1 MTDTI
6 TSERLYQAILHGA
19 ASIRARREDLN
30 RINVFPVID
39 YDTGNNLAHTMNYIL
54 THASVHPSVRETLR
68 EIARS
73 ALMSARG
80 NSGVIFSQYFNGMYL
95 ESAEKDAVTLAE
107 LAVYFQEA
115 YNKAYKSLENA
126 VEGTVITVM
135 RAWAVSFREALS
147 QHKSPLELF
156 ESALAHIRQALE
168 ETRYNLRALKTLG
181 LVDAGA
187 LGFYYFM
194 EGFVQALSGKV
205 SLSLEQSQDVVLPDV
220 EDDIHRFSEHETI
233 PFRYCTEVLADCPN
247 LNQDALRET
256 LKDRGDCLLIAS
268 ADTLVRVHLHT
279 NEPWNVV
286 KAVAGQGKVLEQKAD
301 DMVQQNLL
309 AGVFEERI
317 AIVTDSIA
325 DLPQD
330 YIFNHRIFQVP
341 INIVIDEVS
350 FLDKVTIDH
359 DYLYTHLSRASSAQP
374 NTEQVL
380 ALLQPLL
387 KRFSQVLVL
396 TVSSKMSGT
405 WSRFREAIDTLG
417 DDAGRVALIDTKVN
431 SGAEGLLVKK
441 AVELAEAGQPL
452 DIIVTQLE
460 ALKARAKILV
470 SVLDIEPMARSGRV
484 SERIGNLLIKLQF
497 KPLVTIKPSGEGSI
511 KGVAFS
517 VKMNNRIFRKSLK
530 RQKMES
536 YVIVH
541 ADGGERVETLRQD
554 MVRFTGME
562 PLYITDISSVVTLFA
577 GKGAVAVAYLE
588 KAQTEEANPS

>member
-6 TSERLYQAILHGA
+6 SSERLYQAILHGA

-54 THASVHPSVRETLR
+54 THAAAHESVRATLR

-95 ESAEKDAVTLAE
+95 ESAEKDAVTLPE

-147 QHKSPLELF
+147 QQKTPLELF
-156 ESALAHIRQALE
+156 ESALAQIRQALE
-168 ETRYNLRALKTLG
+168 ETKYNLRALKTLG
-181 LVDAGA
+181 IVDAGA

-194 EGFVQALSGKV
+194 EGFVHALAGKV
-205 SLSLEQSQDVVLPDV
+205 SHNLEQIQDVVLPDV
-220 EDDIHRFSEHETI
+220 ADDIHRFSEHEEI
-233 PFRYCTEVLADCPN
+233 PYRYCTEVLADCPG
-247 LNQDALRET
+247 LDQQALREA
-256 LKDRGDCLLIAS
+256 LKDRGDCLLIAT
-268 ADTLVRVHLHT
+268 ADTLMRVHLHT
-279 NEPWNVV
+279 NEPWDVV
-286 KAVAGQGKVLEQKAD
+286 KAVAERGKILEQKAD

-309 AGVFEERI
+309 AGGFEERI

-330 YIFNHRIFQVP
+330 YIFEHRIFQVP
-341 INIVIDEVS
+341 INIVIDAVS
-350 FLDKVTIDH
+350 YLDKVTIDRH
-359 DYLYTHLSRASSAQP
+359 YLYTHLNQASSSQP

-396 TVSSKMSGT
+396 TVSARMSGT
-405 WSRFREAIDTLG
+405 WSRFREAIAALG
-417 DDAGRVALIDTKVN
+417 DDGRRVALIDTRVN

-441 AVELAEAGQPL
+441 AVELVEAGQPL
-452 DIIVTQLE
+452 ASIVEQLE
-460 ALKARAKILV
+460 ALRARAKILV
-470 SVLDIEPMARSGRV
+470 SVLDIGPMARSGRV
-484 SERIGNLLIKLQF
+484 SERIGNLLIRLKF
-497 KPLVTIKPSGEGSI
+497 KPLVTISPEGEGSI

-517 VKMNNRIFRKSLK
+517 EKQNNRIFLKSLK
-530 RQKMES
+530 RQKMDA

-541 ADGGERVETLRQD
+541 ADGGERVEQLRQD
-554 MVRFTGME
+554 MIKITGME

-577 GKGAVAVAYLE
+577 GHGAVAVAYLE
-588 KAQTEEANPS
+588 KDQAKEAHPS

>member
-1 MTDTI
+1 M
-6 TSERLYQAILHGA
+6 
-19 ASIRARREDLN
+19 
-30 RINVFPVID
+30 
-39 YDTGNNLAHTMNYIL
+39 
-54 THASVHPSVRETLR
+54 
-68 EIARS
+68 
-73 ALMSARG
+73 
-80 NSGVIFSQYFNGMYL
+80 
-95 ESAEKDAVTLAE
+95 
-107 LAVYFQEA
+107 
-115 YNKAYKSLENA
+115 
-126 VEGTVITVM
+126 
-135 RAWAVSFREALS
+135 
-147 QHKSPLELF
+147 
-156 ESALAHIRQALE
+156 
-168 ETRYNLRALKTLG
+168 
-181 LVDAGA
+181 
-187 LGFYYFM
+187 
-194 EGFVQALSGKV
+194 
-205 SLSLEQSQDVVLPDV
+205 
-220 EDDIHRFSEHETI
+220 
-233 PFRYCTEVLADCPN
+233 
-247 LNQDALRET
+247 
-256 LKDRGDCLLIAS
+256 
-268 ADTLVRVHLHT
+268 
-279 NEPWNVV
+279 
-286 KAVAGQGKVLEQKAD
+286 
-301 DMVQQNLL
+301 
-309 AGVFEERI
+309 
-317 AIVTDSIA
+317 
-325 DLPQD
+325 
-330 YIFNHRIFQVP
+330 
-341 INIVIDEVS
+341 IDEGS
-350 FLDKVTIDH
+350 FLDKVTIDRE
-359 DYLYTHLSRASSAQP
+359 YLYTHLNRASSAQP
-374 NTEQVL
+374 NTDQVL

-396 TVSSKMSGT
+396 TVSSRMSGT

>member
-1 MTDTI
+1 M
-6 TSERLYQAILHGA
+6 
-19 ASIRARREDLN
+19 
-30 RINVFPVID
+30 
-39 YDTGNNLAHTMNYIL
+39 
-54 THASVHPSVRETLR
+54 
-68 EIARS
+68 
-73 ALMSARG
+73 
-80 NSGVIFSQYFNGMYL
+80 
-95 ESAEKDAVTLAE
+95 
-107 LAVYFQEA
+107 
-115 YNKAYKSLENA
+115 
-126 VEGTVITVM
+126 
-135 RAWAVSFREALS
+135 
-147 QHKSPLELF
+147 
-156 ESALAHIRQALE
+156 
-168 ETRYNLRALKTLG
+168 
-181 LVDAGA
+181 
-187 LGFYYFM
+187 
-194 EGFVQALSGKV
+194 
-205 SLSLEQSQDVVLPDV
+205 
-220 EDDIHRFSEHETI
+220 
-233 PFRYCTEVLADCPN
+233 
-247 LNQDALRET
+247 
-256 LKDRGDCLLIAS
+256 
-268 ADTLVRVHLHT
+268 
-279 NEPWNVV
+279 V

-405 WSRFREAIDTLG
+405 WSRFREAIAALG

-431 SGAEGLLVKK
+431 SGAEGLLAKK
-441 AVELAEAGQPL
+441 AVALAEAGQPL

-497 KPLVTIKPSGEGSI
+497 KPLVTIKPSGEGSS